1 MLTRGVPYVVTKASD
16 DGTLE
21 VGDRIR
27 MSGDDDNRYL
37 VCENASGWI
46 PYEELQAAMKGMHC
60 KADARIIAK
69 RIAQA
74 EARIAS
80 LSKHANEQHEF

>member
-1 MLTRGVPYVVTKASD
+1 MLTPNIPYIVTKASD

-27 MSGDDDNRYL
+27 MAGDDDKRYL
-37 VCENASGWI
+37 VCENVGGWI
-46 PYEELQAAMKGMHC
+46 GHDELPAAMQGMHC
-60 KADARIIAK
+60 KADTGTIAK

-74 EARIAS
+74 EARIAF
-80 LSKHANEQHEF
+80 LSQHANEQHEF

>member
-1 MLTRGVPYVVTKASD
+1 MLTRDIPYIVTKASD

-37 VCENASGWI
+37 VCENVNGWI
-46 PYEELQAAMKGMHC
+46 DYDELQAAMKGMHC
-60 KADARIIAK
+60 KADTKLIAK

-74 EARIAS
+74 EARIAF
-80 LSKHANEQHEF
+80 LSQHANEQHEF